1 MSKPKKKLHLGAYAG
16 LDLSLAGTG
25 GVLLDAKGE
34 VVSVLAFSTTQKE
47 VDAARKPCVIHPS
60 PRVLRGDTRAM
71 WNRTVWVASKIQE
84 WMETHAEPAC
94 LVGIEDHAYGAIGT
108 SIYQLGHL
116 HGMVRRDLQDCGKN
130 WLLVAPSELKSAVA
144 GTGRADKKVMMSV
157 PTPKLDQSSFGLSTR
172 HNVVDAY
179 WLARL
184 AMAYAECKVDTG
196 TMNALPQTIVN
207 VLKPHAKRQGLLA
220 RELLP

>member
-1 MSKPKKKLHLGAYAG
+1 MSKPKKARLGAYAG

-34 VVSVLAFSTTQKE
+34 VVSVLAFSSTKKE
-47 VDAARKPCVIHPS
+47 VDGARKPYVILPS
-60 PRVLRGDTRAM
+60 PPVSMGNPRSM
-71 WNRTVWVASKIQE
+71 WKRTVWVASKIYE
-84 WMETHAEPAC
+84 WMETYAEPAC
-94 LVGIEDHAYGAIGT
+94 LVGIEDHAYGAKGT

-116 HGMVRRDLQDCGKN
+116 HGMVRRDLQDCGKH
-130 WLLVAPSELKSAVA
+130 WLLIGPTELKSAVTGA
-144 GTGRADKKVMMSV
+144 GKADKKAMMSV
-157 PTPKLDQSSFGLSTR
+157 PTPKLDQSALGSSTR

-184 AMAYAECKVDTG
+184 AMAYAECKVDSG
-196 TMNALPQTIVN
+196 TMNALPETFIN